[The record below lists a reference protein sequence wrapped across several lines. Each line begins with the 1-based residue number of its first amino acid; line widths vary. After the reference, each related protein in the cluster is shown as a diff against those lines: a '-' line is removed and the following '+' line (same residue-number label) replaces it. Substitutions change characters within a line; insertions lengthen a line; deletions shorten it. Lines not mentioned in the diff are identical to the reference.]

1 MIRLRIPELFDERNV
16 TPYQVARDSGGRLD
30 EGTLYRLQR
39 ARGHLAHVK
48 MSTIQAL
55 CDYFQVPP
63 GELFEYVPKA
73 AAEPRQKKSK
83 ASRKRR

>member
-1 MIRLRIPELFDERNV
+1 MIRLRIPELFEERNL

-39 ARGHLAHVK
+39 VRGQLAHVN
-48 MSTIQAL
+48 MTTLQAL
-55 CDYFQVPP
+55 CDVFNVAP

-73 AAEPRQKKSK
+73 VVAPHQRKGK
-83 ASRKRR
+83 AGRKRR